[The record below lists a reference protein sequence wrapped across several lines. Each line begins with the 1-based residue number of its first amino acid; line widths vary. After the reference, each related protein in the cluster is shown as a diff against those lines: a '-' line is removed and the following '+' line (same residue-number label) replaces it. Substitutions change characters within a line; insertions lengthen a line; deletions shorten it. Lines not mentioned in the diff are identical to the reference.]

1 MENVGKSQLRS
12 YPAIVQLTGSYCTR
26 GQATS
31 SLSLIPAT
39 LGPMKNT
46 RSSGALTASFSF
58 GDGEKS
64 SAPPLFVF
72 IAPDKDFKKPPFP
85 GSRSHA
91 ELLEGKMYRKVGSS
105 KVVPL
110 HAAVDPDGPWARALQ
125 HPTPTL
131 HMLYRKH
138 PVRDDS
144 YIGIKQFHS
153 VIMDEKRY
161 NVHTVLYRLHE
172 LY

>member
-1 MENVGKSQLRS
+1 
-12 YPAIVQLTGSYCTR
+12 
-26 GQATS
+26 
-31 SLSLIPAT
+31 
-39 LGPMKNT
+39 MKNT
-46 RSSGALTASFSF
+46 GSSSVLTASFSF

-64 SAPPLFVF
+64 SAAPLFVF

-85 GSRSHA
+85 GSHSHA
-91 ELLEGKMYRKVGSS
+91 DILEGKMYRKVGSS

-125 HPTPTL
+125 HPSPTL

-138 PVRDDS
+138 PVCDDI

-153 VIMDEKRY
+153 VIVDEKRY
-161 NVHTVLYRLHE
+161 DLRLIYYTTSATVY
-172 LY
+172 